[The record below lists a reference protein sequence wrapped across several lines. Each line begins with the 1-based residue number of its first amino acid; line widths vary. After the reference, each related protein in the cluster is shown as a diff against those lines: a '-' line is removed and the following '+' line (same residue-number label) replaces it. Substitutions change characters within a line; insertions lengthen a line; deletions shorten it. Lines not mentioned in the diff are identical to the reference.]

1 MRKLLGIFPITA
13 LILAGCAPLIVT
25 APPPPSG
32 RVVWNNPGYYGS
44 PPSSGIVTFGNVS
57 VAGNLCSGKVTLTR
71 GLATVTDPCFN
82 RDAVVICTD
91 TTAAKPLR
99 CTPDEGILSV
109 SGSDGDVISYARAK

>member
-1 MRKLLGIFPITA
+1 MRKLFGIIAITA
-13 LILAGCAPLIVT
+13 STLAGCAPLIVT
-25 APPPPSG
+25 TPPPPSG

-44 PPSSGIVTFGNVS
+44 PPSSGIVAFGNVT
-57 VAGNLCSGKVTLTR
+57 VAGNPCSGKVTLTH
-71 GLATVTDPCFN
+71 GLATVTDACFS

-109 SGSDGDVISYARAK
+109 SGSDGDVISYARAQ